1 MRKNI
6 IRLITIIC
14 AVFSAY
20 YIFNRIEASETHTGT
35 VIVLNGPSGSGKSSI
50 QREFQTLMMLQPTHE
65 ASADA
70 ANLWIQL
77 GIDNLFDKP
86 MPDITLE
93 NLAFW
98 QTENPIRWV
107 TTTKNEEGKSIVT
120 LFTGEQGEKVAYG
133 MNSAI
138 AGYAQAGCDCI
149 VDYIAYK
156 TAWVDNLHR
165 KLKNTKTYWIKIHL
179 PLDVLEEREQARGTS
194 PVGHARSHYDTVYGD
209 IAYDL
214 ELDTSKLTAAQCA
227 QKIKEFIESKK

>member
-1 MRKNI
+1 MQKNI
-6 IRLITIIC
+6 IRLLTIIGV
-14 AVFSAY
+14 VFSAY
-20 YIFNRIEASETHTGT
+20 YIFYRMKPSKKHMGT
-35 VIVLNGPSGSGKSSI
+35 VIILNGPSGSGKSSI
-50 QREFQTLMMLQPTHE
+50 QKEFQTLMMP
-65 ASADA
+65 D
-70 ANLWIQL
+70 LWIKL

-93 NLAFW
+93 NMQYW

-138 AGYAQAGCDCI
+138 AGYAQADCNSI

-156 TAWVDNLHR
+156 TTWVDDLHR
-165 KLKNTKTYWIKIHL
+165 KLRNTKTYWIKIHL
-179 PLDVLEEREQARGTS
+179 PLDVLEERERGRGTS

-209 IAYDL
+209 FAYDL
-214 ELDTSKLTAAQCA
+214 TLDTSNLSALECA
-227 QKIKEFIESKK
+227 RKIKEFIEANNK